1 MTVATTIIDQLGG
14 NRFIAMTG
22 ANRFYAFPDGVSFR
36 IPTRSAKNG
45 INSVMI
51 TLTPDDLYDVEFGTV
66 RAMKYTVKSAHK
78 GIYFDMLQELFTA
91 ETGLYTHL

>member
-1 MTVATTIIDQLGG
+1 MTIAQTIIDQLGG

-22 ANRFYAFPDGVSFR
+22 ANRFYAFADGVSFR

-45 INSVMI
+45 INSCTI

-66 RAMKYTVKSAHK
+66 RAMKYKAKSTSE
-78 GIYFDMLQELFTA
+78 GIYCDQLQELFTA

>member
-1 MTVATTIIDQLGG
+1 MTIAATIIDQLGG

-51 TLTPDDLYDVEFGTV
+51 TLTPDDLYDIEFGAV
-66 RAMKYTVKSAHK
+66 RAMKYTVKSAHE
-78 GIYFDMLQELFTA
+78 GIYCDQLVEIFES